1 METHFAELKTTL
13 KMRAVKCR
21 TEQGVRK
28 EVAAYC
34 LVYNLVHA
42 IMLEAARRQGV
53 DPLRIS
59 FLDAVRWLQNADPGE
74 ELPALVV
81 NPKRDGRHEPRVVKD
96 RKDSYKV
103 MTKPR
108 AELKKALRKVKE
120 EKAVKV

>member
-1 METHFAELKTTL
+1 
-13 KMRAVKCR
+13 MRKVKYQ
-21 TEQGVRK
+21 TEAGVRK

-34 LVYNLVHA
+34 LAYNLVHA

-59 FLDAVRWLQNADPGE
+59 FVDAVRWLQNADPGE
-74 ELPALVV
+74 DLPALVV

-96 RKDSYKV
+96 RQDSYKV

-108 AELKKALRKVKE
+108 AELR
-120 EKAVKV
+120 